1 MTEPVRQRTGY
12 ARFFS
17 SLSASRQAESRTFND
32 PEARKS
38 QLDDSSSKNR
48 NLFVGFLG
56 VLIYTLVMTLSVSD
70 EALLMGRMT
79 MRIPLVDL
87 GLPPVA

>member
-1 MTEPVRQRTGY
+1 MTEPDRQRLGY

-17 SLSASRQAESRTFND
+17 SLSTSRQAESQTIIN

-38 QLDDSSSKNR
+38 QLDDSSTKNR

-56 VLIYTLVMTLSVSD
+56 VLDIFPKYSHSVS
-70 EALLMGRMT
+70 
-79 MRIPLVDL
+79 
-87 GLPPVA
+87 

>member
-1 MTEPVRQRTGY
+1 MTEPDRQRTGY
-12 ARFFS
+12 AHFFS
-17 SLSASRQAESRTFND
+17 SLSTSRTFND